1 MDRPRANGLAQ
12 RRVRAMSRAGQVLA
26 AAVGLILAIGG
37 GTATAQKQGGILRIY
52 HRDSP
57 ASMSIHE
64 EGTNS
69 VIAPMMPVFNN
80 LVLFDQHVPQN
91 SLASIVPELATSW
104 VWNEDGTALT
114 FRLRQGVKWHDGKP
128 FTAADVKCTWDLLL
142 DHAKDKFRINYR
154 ASWYFNLAD
163 VTVSGDDEATFHL
176 KRPQPSFL
184 MMLASGVSP
193 VYPCHVTPAQMRQHP
208 IGTGPF
214 KFVEYRPNQDI
225 KLAKNPDYW
234 KPGLPYLDGI
244 EFTIIPN
251 RSTAILAFVAGQF
264 DMTFPYEVSI
274 PLLKDVKDQAPQ
286 AICQVGPA
294 TESTNIVMSRK
305 IPPFD
310 KPELRRAIALSID
323 RKAFIDIIGEGQ
335 GDIGGTMQ
343 PLPEGFWGM
352 PREML
357 EALPIYGPDVEKNRA
372 EARAIMQQLGYGPD
386 KHLPV
391 KVSARNLAHYRE
403 PASLL
408 IDQLKSIWIDGE
420 LELIE
425 TANWIPK
432 LTRKDFVIALSTMGR
447 AVDEPDTNFYS
458 SYSCSS
464 QRNYTGFCSP
474 EFEKLVDQQSDEN
487 DIEKRKRLVWQLE
500 RVLAEEAVR
509 PQIYHLRLGTC
520 WHPQLKNLT
529 LMTNSIYNGWRMED
543 VWLDK

>member
-64 EGTNS
+64 EGTYS

-184 MMLASGVSP
+184 MILASGVSP

>member
-1 MDRPRANGLAQ
+1 
-12 RRVRAMSRAGQVLA
+12 MSRAGQVLA

-64 EGTNS
+64 EGTYS

-432 LTRKDFVIALSTMGR
+432 LTRKDFMIALSTMGR
-447 AVDEPDTNFYS
+447 AVDEPDTNFYYN
-458 SYSCSS
+458 YSCSS
-464 QRNYTGFCSP
+464 QRNYSGFCSA
-474 EFEKLVDQQSDEN
+474 EFEKLVDQQSVEN

-500 RVLAEEAVR
+500 RVLADEAVR

-520 WHPQLKNLT
+520 WQPQLKNLT

>member
-1 MDRPRANGLAQ
+1 MR
-12 RRVRAMSRAGQVLA
+12 RAGRVLA
-26 AAVGLILAIGG
+26 AAVGLMLAIGG
-37 GTATAQKQGGILRIY
+37 CGTAAAQKQGGILRIY

-64 EGTNS
+64 EGTYS
-69 VIAPMMPVFNN
+69 VITPMMPVFNN

-104 VWNEDGTALT
+104 AWNEDGTALT
-114 FRLRQGVKWHDGKP
+114 FKLRHGVKWHDGKP

-163 VTVSGDDEATFHL
+163 VTANGDDEATFHL
-176 KRPQPSFL
+176 KRPQPSFPML
-184 MMLASGVSP
+184 LASGVSP

-274 PLLKDVKDQAPQ
+274 PLLKDVKDQSPQ

-310 KPELRRAIALSID
+310 KPELRRAIALMID

-343 PLPEGFWGM
+343 PVPEGFWGM
-352 PREML
+352 PREQL

-372 EARAIMQQLGYGPD
+372 AARALMQQLGYGPD
-386 KHLPV
+386 KHLAV

-425 TANWIPK
+425 TANWVPK
-432 LTRKDFVIALSTMGR
+432 LTRKDFMIALSTMGR
-447 AVDEPDTNFYS
+447 AVDEPDTNFYYN
-458 SYSCSS
+458 YSCAS

-474 EFEKLVDQQSDEN
+474 EFEKLNDQQSVEG
-487 DIEKRKRLVWQLE
+487 DIEKRKHLVWRLE
-500 RVLAEEAVR
+500 RMLAEEAVR

-520 WHPQLKNLT
+520 WQPQVKNLT
-529 LMTNSIYNGWRMED
+529 LMTNSIYNGWRFED

>member
-184 MMLASGVSP
+184 MILASGVSP

>member
-1 MDRPRANGLAQ
+1 MR
-12 RRVRAMSRAGQVLA
+12 RAGRVLA
-26 AAVGLILAIGG
+26 AVVGLVLAVGGG
-37 GTATAQKQGGILRIY
+37 GTAMAQKQGGILRIY

-64 EGTNS
+64 EGTYS

-104 VWNEDGTALT
+104 AWNEDGTALT
-114 FRLRQGVKWHDGKP
+114 FKLRHGVKWHDGKP
-128 FTAADVKCTWDLLL
+128 FTSADVKCTWDLLL

-163 VTVSGDDEATFHL
+163 VTANGDDEATFHL
-176 KRPQPSFL
+176 KRPQPSFPML
-184 MMLASGVSP
+184 LASGVSP

-214 KFVEYRPNQDI
+214 KFVEYRPNQNI

-286 AICQVGPA
+286 AVCQVGPA
-294 TESTNIVMSRK
+294 TESTNIIMSRK

-310 KPELRRAIALSID
+310 KPELRRAIALTID

-343 PLPEGFWGM
+343 PQPEGFWGM

-357 EALPIYGPDVEKNRA
+357 ETLPIYRPDVEKNRA

-386 KHLPV
+386 KHLSV

-408 IDQLKSIWIDGE
+408 IDQLQSIWIDGE

-432 LTRKDFVIALSTMGR
+432 LTRKDFMIALSTMGR
-447 AVDEPDTNFYS
+447 AVDEPDTNFYYN
-458 SYSCSS
+458 YSCSS
-464 QRNYTGFCSP
+464 QRNYSGFCSP
-474 EFEKLVDQQSDEN
+474 EFEKLVDQQSVEN
-487 DIEKRKRLVWQLE
+487 DIEKRKKLVWQLE

-520 WHPQLKNLT
+520 WQPQLKNLT

>member
-1 MDRPRANGLAQ
+1 MR
-12 RRVRAMSRAGQVLA
+12 RAGRVLA
-26 AAVGLILAIGG
+26 AVVGLVLAVGGG
-37 GTATAQKQGGILRIY
+37 GTAMAQKQGGILRIY

-64 EGTNS
+64 EGTYS

-104 VWNEDGTALT
+104 AWNEDGTALT
-114 FRLRQGVKWHDGKP
+114 FKLRHGVKWHDGKP

-163 VTVSGDDEATFHL
+163 VTVNGDDEATFHL
-176 KRPQPSFL
+176 KRPQPSFPML
-184 MMLASGVSP
+184 LASGVSP

-214 KFVEYRPNQDI
+214 KFVEYRPNQNI

-274 PLLKDVKDQAPQ
+274 PLLKDVKDQSPK
-286 AICQVGPA
+286 AICEVGPA
-294 TESTNIVMSRK
+294 TEATNIIMSRTK
-305 IPPFD
+305 PPFD
-310 KPELRRAIALSID
+310 KPEIRRAVALSVD

-343 PLPEGFWGM
+343 PLPEGVWGM

-357 EALPIYGPDVEKNRA
+357 EALPIYRPDVEQNRS
-372 EARAIMQQLGYGPD
+372 EARAIMQKFGYGPD
-386 KHLPV
+386 NHLAV
-391 KVSARNLAHYRE
+391 KVSTRNLAHYRE

-425 TANWIPK
+425 TANFVPK
-432 LTRKDFVIALSTMGR
+432 LSRKDFMIALSTLGK
-447 AVDEPDTNFYS
+447 AVDEPDTNFYYN
-458 SYSCSS
+458 YSCDSK
-464 QRNYTGFCSP
+464 RNYTGFCNA
-474 EFEKLVDQQSDEN
+474 EFEKLIDQQSVET
-487 DIEKRKRLVWQLE
+487 DIAKRKEIVWRLE
-500 RVLAEEAVR
+500 RVLAEEGVG
-509 PQIYHLRLGTC
+509 PMIYTLRLG
-520 WHPQLKNLT
+520 
-529 LMTNSIYNGWRMED
+529 
-543 VWLDK
+543 